1 MKYPLVG
8 RKSMSSTMESKKT
21 NTKVTAYA
29 LKRMSMRSI

>member
-8 RKSMSSTMESKKT
+8 RKSMSSAMKSKKT

-29 LKRMSMRSI
+29 LKGMSMRSI